1 VRFADRADAGRRLAE
16 RLGPLPPD
24 AVVLGLPRGGVIVAA
39 AIARPP
45 EVLVIR
51 KLGVPGRREVA
62 LGAIAE
68 GGVRFVDPS
77 TVRAFRVAPAALEEV
92 ERLERAELERRVRRY
107 RGGRPLPALTGRTAV
122 LVDDGVA
129 TGATAVAACRAA
141 RAAGAARV
149 VLAVP
154 VAAAAA
160 MALVEPEA
168 DEVVALLR
176 PADFSAVG
184 EWYERFGDVPDEA
197 VLDALARR

>member
-1 VRFADRADAGRRLAE
+1 MRFVDRADAGRRLAE
-16 RLGPLPPD
+16 RLGPLPAD
-24 AVVLGLPRGGVIVAA
+24 AVVLGLPRGGVVVAA
-39 AIARPP
+39 AITSPP
-45 EVLVIR
+45 EVLVVR

-68 GGVRFVDPS
+68 GGVRFVDPA
-77 TVRAFRVAPAALEEV
+77 TVRAFRVRPEQLEEV
-92 ERLERAELERRVRRY
+92 ERLERLELDRRVQRY
-107 RGGRPLPALTGRTAV
+107 RGGRPLPALAGRTAV

-129 TGATAVAACRAA
+129 TGATAVAACRSA

-160 MALVEPEA
+160 TALLEREA
-168 DEVVALLR
+168 DELVALLR

-184 EWYERFGDVPDEA
+184 EWYERFEDVPDEA
-197 VLDALARR
+197 VVAALTPR